1 MLQSVNIRIA
11 KRHLL
16 SKKKQTVIAILG
28 VTFGISMFIT
38 MSGVMDGS
46 NQILEESQYK
56 TTPHIRLYNESRANR
71 PSVLSVLYDRQGTLL
86 NVSHQRPRN
95 EQEKIRQAAGIMESL
110 RKLPEVKGITAHV
123 NTPVLFNYG
132 TARLNGTLYGVDI
145 LDEDALFNIRRKM
158 KSGQMEDLLQVSNG
172 IIMGRGLAEKLNIKT
187 GDHITVT
194 SPYGAFQDLKVVG
207 IFSTGMGTVDNVK
220 SYANF
225 HTVQQLMKKD
235 GLFITEIVIQL
246 HDPDK
251 AKLLA
256 PGMQQQYGCQA
267 EDWETANQTLLAGNR
282 IRTMMKYIV
291 AATLLVVAGFG
302 IYNIMNMTVQNKMKD
317 IAILKATGFAG
328 RDVKRIFLI
337 QSLAVGVTGASL
349 GLLIGWLLC
358 YWISTLPFDGGE
370 YLDVSHFPVAFD
382 ASAYITGIIFGVIT
396 TFLAAWF
403 PARRASK
410 IDPVEILRG

>member
-16 SKKKQTVIAILG
+16 SKRKQTLIAVLG
-28 VTFGISMFIT
+28 VTFGISMFII

-56 TTPHIRLYNESRANR
+56 TTPHIRLFNESKANR
-71 PSVLSVLYDRQGTLL
+71 PPVLAERYDPGKTLL
-86 NVSHQRPRN
+86 NVSHQRPRS
-95 EQEKIRQAAGIMESL
+95 EQEKIRQAAGIIAAL
-110 RKLPEVKGITAHV
+110 RTRPEVKGITAHV

-132 TARLNGTLYGVDI
+132 TVRLNGTLYGVDI

-158 KSGQMEDLLQVSNG
+158 KSGQMEDLLQYSNG
-172 IIMGRGLAEKLNIKT
+172 IILGKGLAEKLNVT
-187 GDHITVT
+187 AGDHITAVAPGGT
-194 SPYGAFQDLKVVG
+194 FQDLKVTGV
-207 IFSTGMGTVDNVK
+207 FSYGMGTVDNVK
-220 SYANF
+220 AYANF
-225 HTVQQLMKKD
+225 ETVQHLLKKD
-235 GLFITEIVIQL
+235 GLYITEIVVQL
-246 HDPDK
+246 HDPNK
-251 AKLLA
+251 AKALA
-256 PGMQQQYGCQA
+256 SGMQQQFGCIA
-267 EDWETANQTLLAGNR
+267 EDWETANQTLLTGNR

-337 QSLAVGVTGASL
+337 QSLAVGVSGASL
-349 GLLIGWLLC
+349 GLLFGWLLC

-370 YLDVSHFPVAFD
+370 YLDISHFPVAFD
-382 ASAYITGIIFGVIT
+382 VSAYVTGIVFGIVT